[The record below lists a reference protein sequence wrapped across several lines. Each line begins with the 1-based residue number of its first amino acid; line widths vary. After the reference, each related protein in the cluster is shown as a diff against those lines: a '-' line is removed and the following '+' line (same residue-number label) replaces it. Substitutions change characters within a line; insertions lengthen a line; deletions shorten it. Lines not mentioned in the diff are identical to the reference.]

1 MTIFITENYYLKL
14 KVYRYIKRQMMY
26 HENNDTSSVFL
37 FIYDRFILLVRIN
50 LFQQFLYCCFQL
62 SILTLNNSFR
72 RVQNVYIRFKLC
84 IF

>member
-37 FIYDRFILLVRIN
+37 LYMIDLSY
-50 LFQQFLYCCFQL
+50 LFE
-62 SILTLNNSFR
+62 SISFSNSSTATFS
-72 RVQNVYIRFKLC
+72 
-84 IF
+84 

>member
-37 FIYDRFILLVRIN
+37 
-50 LFQQFLYCCFQL
+50 LYMIDL
-62 SILTLNNSFR
+62 SYFFKSISFSNSSTAAFS
-72 RVQNVYIRFKLC
+72 
-84 IF
+84 